1 MDFFNV
7 VMAFETFIHPL
18 FLSAVFW
25 DLATQKKIS
34 ESERAKEKRKLLAED
49 SI

>member
-1 MDFFNV
+1 
-7 VMAFETFIHPL
+7 MAFETFIHPL

-25 DLATQKKIS
+25 DLATQEKIS
-34 ESERAKEKRKLLAED
+34 ESECAKEKRKLLAED